1 MASKVSKLNVFLSNL
16 AVMNVKI
23 HNLHWNVVGPEFPLI
38 HEMTER
44 LYKMFEEQFDTV
56 AEVMKMQGE
65 YPLGSLED
73 YLNNATAEEL
83 ETRDFGEVEVL
94 EILDEDCQKIM
105 DFANEVR
112 EEAEKNDNFQVVNL
126 MEEYLEVYAKY
137 HWFVRSMLLTD
148 EDMGDMDMLGEEN
161 EEAIKEKDKKSKK

>member
-1 MASKVSKLNVFLSNL
+1 MAAKVSKLNIFLSNL

-65 YPLGSLED
+65 FPLGSLED

-83 ETRDFGEVEVL
+83 DSRDFGEVEVL
-94 EILDEDCQKIM
+94 EILDEDCQKLI

-112 EEAEKNDNFQVVNL
+112 EDAEKNDNFQIVNL
-126 MEEYLEVYAKY
+126 MEDYLAVYAKY

-148 EDMGDMDMLGEEN
+148 EDMGDNEDMQEDPRETK
-161 EEAIKEKDKKSKK
+161 AKK

>member
-1 MASKVSKLNVFLSNL
+1 MAAKVSKLNIFLSNL

-65 YPLGSLED
+65 FPLGSLED

-83 ETRDFGEVEVL
+83 DSRDFGEVEVL
-94 EILDEDCQKIM
+94 EILDEDCQKLI

-112 EEAEKNDNFQVVNL
+112 EDAEKNDNFQIVNL
-126 MEEYLEVYAKY
+126 MEAYLAVYANY

-148 EDMGDMDMLGEEN
+148 EDMGDNEDMQEDP
-161 EEAIKEKDKKSKK
+161 KETKAKK

>member
-1 MASKVSKLNVFLSNL
+1 MAAKVSKLNIFLSNL

-65 YPLGSLED
+65 FPLGSLED

-83 ETRDFGEVEVL
+83 DSRDFGEVEVL
-94 EILDEDCQKIM
+94 EILDEDCQKLI

-112 EEAEKNDNFQVVNL
+112 EDAEKNDNFQIVNL
-126 MEEYLEVYAKY
+126 MEDYLAVYAKY

-148 EDMGDMDMLGEEN
+148 EDMGDNEDMQEDPRET
-161 EEAIKEKDKKSKK
+161 KTKK

>member
-1 MASKVSKLNVFLSNL
+1 MAAKVSKLNIFLSNL

-65 YPLGSLED
+65 FPLGSLED

-83 ETRDFGEVEVL
+83 DSRDFGEVEVL
-94 EILDEDCQKIM
+94 EILDEDCQKLI

-112 EEAEKNDNFQVVNL
+112 EDAEKNDNFQIVNL
-126 MEEYLEVYAKY
+126 MEDYLAVYAKY

-148 EDMGDMDMLGEEN
+148 EDMGDNEDMQEDP
-161 EEAIKEKDKKSKK
+161 KETKAKK